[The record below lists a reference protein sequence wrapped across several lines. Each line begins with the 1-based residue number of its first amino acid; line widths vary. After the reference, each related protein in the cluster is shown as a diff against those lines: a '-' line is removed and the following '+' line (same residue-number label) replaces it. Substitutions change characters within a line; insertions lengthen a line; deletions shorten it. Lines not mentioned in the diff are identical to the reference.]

1 MYQMRGVLQ
10 MNEKEMVAHIK
21 ALTKVIERQ
30 AEYAEQLNSFYSNLN
45 SRVMNLLQ
53 RINRLEGYKD
63 E

>member
-1 MYQMRGVLQ
+1 

-30 AEYAEQLNSFYSNLN
+30 AEYAEQMNRNSTSI
-45 SRVMNLLQ
+45 SRQIAAIVS
-53 RINRLEGYKD
+53 RIARLEGYKGNYD

>member
-1 MYQMRGVLQ
+1 